1 MTSPQSPD
9 TPAASAR
16 SPKRALAQEIW
27 TAISEGAYRPGE
39 WLRQIDLE
47 QRFAATR
54 FDVRAALEEL
64 VLRHAIEHVRNRGY
78 RVAETD
84 IETLRAIK
92 AARVILER
100 ATASGIVAN
109 LDPGSLTRLS
119 ALAMQ
124 FGETVRSGTRADQ
137 SRINRQFH
145 ELLYRLC
152 GNPIL
157 EELIW
162 SLRDRA
168 RGAPM
173 SVWASHE
180 SLLRSE
186 NDHYEMLKALRQRDP
201 ARLAA
206 LIEGHIQK
214 DTP

>member
-1 MTSPQSPD
+1 MTLPQPPA
-9 TPAASAR
+9 TPAP

-27 TAISEGAYRPGE
+27 TAISEGSYRPGE

-84 IETLRAIK
+84 LETLRAIK

-109 LDPGSLTRLS
+109 LDEPSLARLS
-119 ALAMQ
+119 AIAAE
-124 FGETVRSGTRADQ
+124 FGQTVRRGTRADQ
-137 SRINRQFH
+137 SRVNREFH
-145 ELLYRLC
+145 QLLYRLC

-168 RGAPM
+168 RGAPL

-186 NDHYEMLKALRQRDP
+186 SDHYEMVEALRQRDP

-206 LIEGHIQK
+206 LIESHIQK

>member
-1 MTSPQSPD
+1 MTSPQ
-9 TPAASAR
+9 TPATPAR

-54 FDVRAALEEL
+54 FDVRSALEEL
-64 VLRHAIEHVRNRGY
+64 VLRHAIEHVPNRGY

-100 ATASGIVAN
+100 ATAAGIVAN
-109 LDPGSLTRLS
+109 LDEPSLGRLS
-119 ALAMQ
+119 AMATE
-124 FGETVRSGTRADQ
+124 FGQAVRSGTRADQ
-137 SRINRQFH
+137 SRVNREFH
-145 ELLYRLC
+145 QLLYRLC

-168 RGAPM
+168 RGAPL
-173 SVWASHE
+173 SVWASHQ

-186 NDHYEMLKALRQRDP
+186 ADHYEMLDALRQRDA

-206 LIEGHIQK
+206 LIENHIQK